1 MRKPPLRLPLGVL
14 TALITPLVVSCAT
27 HRVSTTPRPG
37 DGGALTA
44 EAREVVGDGDEV
56 PPALARKLAALA
68 KFAPV
73 TVPDAM
79 DSPDSFAEQDWLEHN
94 TDGQGDGPAPFTAF
108 ATARNDWFGLKA
120 RVATG
125 TGKWE
130 PYGPTN
136 GVNDFTNPFRTRT
149 VYNAGTQDFS
159 GRSVHAVISPACNA
173 EECTLWIANANGGV
187 WRTENALAED
197 DPLTPEYEGPAW
209 EYLSGTFE
217 ANNVASLELDPNDA
231 DHKTI
236 WAGTGEPNACGSGC
250 EVGVGVYVSKSG
262 GQSWTGPLGAK
273 HFFGRAVGTIEV
285 KPGDPDT
292 IFAGSG
298 RAGRGISNTCCG
310 GVDQLVPGAPHFG
323 VYRSQDRGKT
333 WELVNQGADGLC
345 TASDPDVVSLGGTPC
360 SPRGARRIKI
370 DPVDPNT
377 VYASF
382 FARGIWRSRSN
393 GDPGTWER
401 VMVPV
406 APTSATIGG
415 MLTFF
420 NNERDE
426 FDVVALPNGETRMYV
441 GAGGGV
447 APNPSNTGTVTVFAR
462 FRRNDSVRS
471 PGAAA
476 VAASWLD
483 LTDPVQDTPG
493 YSSFGFC
500 DPQCS
505 YDSYVYA
512 PAANGAMGA
521 SPDVVYLSGANQYNE
536 NNRSTG
542 RSNGRA
548 VLLSTDAGATFTDM
562 TEDDANSSFPGALHP
577 DHHAL
582 VVNPGNWQQ
591 FFDLGDGGVNRSNGV
606 FVNDFAD
613 CTTPPHSFTVPS
625 RIAFCQMVL
634 SRVPQRLTAINRGL
648 RTLHFYELEYDRKN
662 PERIAGGTQDNGSWE
677 TLGDRDTWVNSNVAD
692 GGHNAFDAVGG
703 DPGFRLTG
711 WQSGQLEVSFTPQ
724 NQLDT
729 IWISDTLFV
738 LYGTEPTPFI
748 AAAIT
753 DPVTPG
759 WLWTG
764 RQHVFR
770 STNHGYNPLFP
781 RPVVELHCNV
791 WFGNGDLDEDGT
803 YEPLTDICDD
813 WKPLGN
819 PGTPGRLTGATYGA
833 DRAGG
838 TVSIVERG
846 RNDTNTLWAATSTGR
861 VFISKNASD
870 PNPALVTFV
879 RLDSLDTDDPP
890 RYPTSIFVD
899 PDNSNHAW
907 ITYSGYNSKTPTT
920 PGHVFDILFTPATP
934 SAPASATF
942 TNLDGHKIN
951 GYGDIPANSVIVSKA
966 GTIYVGNDYGVVQKQ
981 KNSGVWHLPAAGLPN
996 VNVPDLVYV
1005 PEKGVLYAATHGQGV
1020 WQLKVQ

>member
-1 MRKPPLRLPLGVL
+1 MRKRSPFRAPVGVCTVLIAPLL
-14 TALITPLVVSCAT
+14 VSCT
-27 HRVSTTPRPG
+27 PHRVSTIPQPSERAELAADRSAVSSDEGRKVPG
-37 DGGALTA
+37 
-44 EAREVVGDGDEV
+44 
-56 PPALARKLAALA
+56 ALARKLASMAT
-68 KFAPV
+68 FAPA
-73 TVPDAM
+73 TVSDVLDRPG
-79 DSPDSFAEQDWLEHN
+79 SFAEQDWLEHN

-120 RVATG
+120 RPAAG
-125 TGKWE
+125 TGAWV

-136 GVNDFTNPFRTRT
+136 GINDLTNPFRDRT
-149 VYNAGTQDFS
+149 VYNAGTQNFS
-159 GRSVHAVISPACNA
+159 GRTVHAVISPDCNA
-173 EECTLWIANANGGV
+173 DECTLWIANANGGV

-197 DPLTPEYEGPAW
+197 DPATPAYEGPSW
-209 EYLSGTFE
+209 EYVSETFE
-217 ANNVASLELDPNDA
+217 HNNVSSLALDPNDR

-262 GQSWTGPLGAK
+262 GTSWTGPLGAK
-273 HFFGRAVGTIEV
+273 HFFARAVGTIEV
-285 KPGDPDT
+285 KPGDSDT
-292 IFAGSG
+292 IFVGSG
-298 RAGRGISNTCCG
+298 RAVRGVSNTCCG
-310 GVDQLVPGAPHFG
+310 GTDALIPGAPHFG
-323 VYRSQDRGKT
+323 VYRSKDRGKT
-333 WELVNQGADGLC
+333 WELVNQGAEALC
-345 TASDPDVVSLGGTPC
+345 TATHPDVVSLGGTPC

-401 VMVPV
+401 IMAPV
-406 APTSATIGG
+406 GSIQIG
-415 MLTFF
+415 TAFF
-420 NNERDE
+420 NNERAE

-441 GAGGGV
+441 GVGGGTI
-447 APNPSNTGTVTVFAR
+447 PNPMPPPAPSTIAAYAR
-462 FRRNDSVRS
+462 FRRNDNVRTAA
-471 PGAAA
+471 AAA

-483 LTDPVQDTPG
+483 LTDPVADTPG
-493 YSSFGFC
+493 FSSFGYC
-500 DPQCS
+500 DGQCS
-505 YDSYVYA
+505 YDNYVYVP
-512 PAANGAMGA
+512 PASSGAD
-521 SPDVVYLSGANQYNE
+521 PDTVYLSGVNQYNE
-536 NNRSTG
+536 NNTGTG

-548 VLLSTDAGATFTDM
+548 VLLSTNAGVSFSDM
-562 TEDDANSSFPGALHP
+562 TEDDASSTHPGALHP

-582 VVNPGNWQQ
+582 VVNPLNWRQ
-591 FFDLGDGGVNRSNGV
+591 FFDFGDGGVNRSNGV
-606 FVNDFAD
+606 FVDDSAD
-613 CTTPPHSFTVPS
+613 CTTPPHSFTIAS
-625 RIAFCQMVL
+625 RVAFCQTVAL
-634 SRVPQRLTAINRGL
+634 SRVPQRLDAINNGL
-648 RTLHFYELEYDRKN
+648 RTLHFYELEYDKKN
-662 PERIAGGTQDNGSWE
+662 PERLAGGTQDNGSWE
-677 TLGDRDTWVNSNVAD
+677 TLGDRNTWVNSNVAD

-738 LYGTEPTPFI
+738 LYGNEPTPFI

-781 RPVVELHCNV
+781 RPVVEAHCNV

-813 WKPLGN
+813 WRPLGS
-819 PGTPGRLTGATYGA
+819 PGNTGRLTDAFYGA
-833 DRAGG
+833 DRTGG

-846 RNDTNTLWAATSTGR
+846 RNDTSTLWAATSTGR
-861 VFISKNASD
+861 VFISKNAD
-870 PNPALVTFV
+870 NPNPAAVTFV

-899 PDNSNHAW
+899 PNNANHAW
-907 ITYSGYNSKTPTT
+907 ITYSGYNSKTPAT
-920 PGHVFDILFTPATP
+920 PGHVFEINYVPGQGPSSGVFT
-934 SAPASATF
+934 S
-942 TNLDGHKIN
+942 LDGHKIN

-981 KNSGVWHLPAAGLPN
+981 KNSDVWHLPAAGLPN
-996 VNVPDLVYV
+996 MNIPDLVYV
-1005 PEKGVLYAATHGQGV
+1005 PEKDVLYAATHGQGA